1 MQCWEV
7 WYIIWSKWGQI
18 GENGLENDA
27 PGMNVKGGAD
37 MVFFVGEYARQLDER
52 GRFILPAKIREKL
65 SGTVYITKAP
75 LEKCL
80 NLYTEEE
87 WEQIS
92 QKVHQ
97 LPSGIDVNAAKFI
110 RKLFSKA
117 LVCELDKQGRIPLSA
132 KLIKEAG
139 LEKDIVLVGV
149 NNKLEIWDADL
160 WNKMSAEDDD
170 TDIIIE
176 GIQKYQVYI

>member
-1 MQCWEV
+1 M
-7 WYIIWSKWGQI
+7 
-18 GENGLENDA
+18 
-27 PGMNVKGGAD
+27 KGGAG
-37 MVFFVGEYARQLDER
+37 MSFFVGAYARQLDER

-87 WEQIS
+87 WEEIS
-92 QKVHQ
+92 QKLHQ

-117 LVCELDKQGRIPLSA
+117 LICELDKQGRIPLSA
-132 KLIKEAG
+132 DLIKDAD
-139 LEKDIVLVGV
+139 LKKDIMLIGA
-149 NNKLEIWDADL
+149 NSKLEIWDADL
-160 WNKMSAEDDD
+160 WNKMSEEDDD
-170 TDIIIE
+170 TDIIVE
-176 GIQKYQVYI
+176 GIQKYQILI

>member
-1 MQCWEV
+1 
-7 WYIIWSKWGQI
+7 
-18 GENGLENDA
+18 
-27 PGMNVKGGAD
+27 MNVKGGAD

-117 LVCELDKQGRIPLSA
+117 LVCELDKQGRIPLTA
-132 KLIKEAG
+132 KLIEEAG
-139 LEKDIVLVGV
+139 LEKDIVLVGA
-149 NNKLEIWDADL
+149 NSKLEIWDADL

-170 TDIIIE
+170 AEIIIE
-176 GIQKYQVYI
+176 GIQKYQVLI

>member
-1 MQCWEV
+1 M
-7 WYIIWSKWGQI
+7 S
-18 GENGLENDA
+18 
-27 PGMNVKGGAD
+27 
-37 MVFFVGEYARQLDER
+37 FFVGAYSRQLDER

-87 WEQIS
+87 WEEIS
-92 QKVHQ
+92 EKLHQ

-117 LVCELDKQGRIPLSA
+117 LICELDKQGRIPLSA
-132 KLIKEAG
+132 DLIKDAD
-139 LEKDIVLVGV
+139 LKKDIMLIGA
-149 NNKLEIWDADL
+149 NSKLEIWDADL
-160 WNKMSAEDDD
+160 WNKMSEDDD
-170 TDIIIE
+170 DVDIIVE
-176 GIQKYQVYI
+176 GIQKYQILI

>member
-1 MQCWEV
+1 M
-7 WYIIWSKWGQI
+7 S
-18 GENGLENDA
+18 
-27 PGMNVKGGAD
+27 
-37 MVFFVGEYARQLDER
+37 FFVGAYSRQLDER

-87 WEQIS
+87 WEEIS
-92 QKVHQ
+92 EKLHQ

-117 LVCELDKQGRIPLSA
+117 LICELDKQGRIPLSA
-132 KLIKEAG
+132 DLIKDAD
-139 LEKDIVLVGV
+139 LKKDIMLIGA
-149 NNKLEIWDADL
+149 NSKLEIWDADL
-160 WNKMSAEDDD
+160 WNKMSEEDDD
-170 TDIIIE
+170 VDIIVEGSIE
-176 GIQKYQVYI
+176 LGSRK

>member
-1 MQCWEV
+1 M
-7 WYIIWSKWGQI
+7 
-18 GENGLENDA
+18 
-27 PGMNVKGGAD
+27 KGGAG
-37 MVFFVGEYARQLDER
+37 MSFFVGAYARQLDER

-87 WEQIS
+87 WEEIS
-92 QKVHQ
+92 KKLHQ

-117 LVCELDKQGRIPLSA
+117 LICELDKQGRIPLSA
-132 KLIKEAG
+132 DLIKDAD
-139 LEKDIVLVGV
+139 LKKDIMLIGA
-149 NNKLEIWDADL
+149 NSKLEIWDADL
-160 WNKMSAEDDD
+160 WNKMSEEDDD
-170 TDIIIE
+170 TDIIVE
-176 GIQKYQVYI
+176 GIQKYQILI

>member
-1 MQCWEV
+1 
-7 WYIIWSKWGQI
+7 
-18 GENGLENDA
+18 
-27 PGMNVKGGAD
+27 
-37 MVFFVGEYARQLDER
+37 MVFFVGEYTRQLDER

-87 WEQIS
+87 WETIS
-92 QKVHQ
+92 KKVHE

-117 LVCELDKQGRIPLSA
+117 QVCELDKQGRIPLMETLLEA
-132 KLIKEAG
+132 AG
-139 LEKDIVLVGV
+139 LKKDIVLVGA
-149 NNKLEIWDADL
+149 NSKLEIWDAEL
-160 WNKMSAEDDD
+160 WEEMSREEDD
-170 TDIIIE
+170 TDIIVE
-176 GIQKYQVYI
+176 GIQKYQLFI

>member
-1 MQCWEV
+1 
-7 WYIIWSKWGQI
+7 
-18 GENGLENDA
+18 
-27 PGMNVKGGAD
+27 

-87 WEQIS
+87 WEVIA
-92 QKVHQ
+92 QKVHE

-110 RKLFSKA
+110 RRLFSRA
-117 LVCELDKQGRIPLSA
+117 QVCELDKQGRIPLQDSLLEA
-132 KLIKEAG
+132 AG
-139 LEKDIVLVGV
+139 LKKDIVLVGA
-149 NNKLEIWDADL
+149 NSKLEIWDAEL
-160 WNKMSAEDDD
+160 WNNMLKEEDD
-170 TDIIIE
+170 TDIIVE
-176 GIQKYQVYI
+176 GIQKYQLFI